1 MAAPPRRYSLFQR
14 TVRLVQ
20 TNWRRADWWL
30 MQRMPGMPNPPEIEA
45 QLRQPTFVNLWD
57 FTLMDHARNVRLAW
71 RQYVAS
77 FDSPSDEEIERSK
90 REVAEAARRLRGQVE
105 DTAGKN
111 VEYVSEQLEG
121 TTVLANLRELRAT
134 GEQNLSFLQDEV
146 ARAKGAVDTDAV
158 AASVRAAVE
167 ETRSKQGVAATL
179 ASNVQELTDLVKEG
193 RNAALRMEKQ
203 DVEAAK
209 VNAQSWA
216 ADKLLVGQAVLLAFI
231 DGYKA
236 GKQLELERE
245 DALLLT
251 LAKQAA
257 DEQRGALQQ
266 QFDALVAAQRD
277 KQRREQEAAGADM
290 RTEETTNSKGA
301 SPGDAEAAR
310 DVLRSEPRVETEQS
324 RTDKR
329 QS

>member
-1 MAAPPRRYSLFQR
+1 M
-14 TVRLVQ
+14 
-20 TNWRRADWWL
+20 
-30 MQRMPGMPNPPEIEA
+30 
-45 QLRQPTFVNLWD
+45 
-57 FTLMDHARNVRLAW
+57 
-71 RQYVAS
+71 
-77 FDSPSDEEIERSK
+77 
-90 REVAEAARRLRGQVE
+90 
-105 DTAGKN
+105 
-111 VEYVSEQLEG
+111 
-121 TTVLANLRELRAT
+121 RAT

-193 RNAALRMEKQ
+193 RDAALRMEKQ

-301 SPGDAEAAR
+301 SSGDAEAAR